1 MGDYALA
8 LQFHPEVTAV
18 GLERWYVGHACE
30 LHHAGISVTDLRSAA
45 HEHGTALG
53 EEAALFWKR
62 WLDIRW

>member
-1 MGDYALA
+1 
-8 LQFHPEVTAV
+8 
-18 GLERWYVGHACE
+18 VGHACE